1 MVHPRKGVIFMSQ
14 IQSLLKQANALTFHE
29 QKVLLNF
36 LDKKLKPVEPLKPR
50 RQWRS
55 IRASAPNLLNGE
67 DAQVWVS
74 RLRGMD

>member
-1 MVHPRKGVIFMSQ
+1 MSNL
-14 IQSLLKQANALTFHE
+14 QSLLKQANALTYNE

-36 LDKKLKPVEPLKPR
+36 LEKNFKPVEPLKPR

-67 DAQVWVS
+67 DAQIWVS
-74 RLRGMD
+74 RLRDMS

>member
-1 MVHPRKGVIFMSQ
+1 MSQ
-14 IQSLLKQANALTFHE
+14 IQSLLKQANALTSHE

>member
-1 MVHPRKGVIFMSQ
+1 MSNL
-14 IQSLLKQANALTFHE
+14 QSLLKQANTLTFHE

>member
-1 MVHPRKGVIFMSQ
+1 MSQ

>member
-1 MVHPRKGVIFMSQ
+1 MSQ
-14 IQSLLKQANALTFHE
+14 IQSLLKQANALTSHE

-36 LDKKLKPVEPLKPR
+36 LDKKLKQVEPLKPR

-74 RLRGMD
+74 RLRCMD